1 MIKKIIFLAFIFS
14 MIFLQS
20 GCSSKEK
27 DEKINELQNKI
38 ILLTNENSTLKVSFA
53 KNSSELEQQQQKV
66 IQLEKEKSFK
76 VQENFTQ
83 HNKDILEKEFLKKY
97 GSSVAIIIILL
108 MASLFYSLKK
118 LKEEKLFTKQEIESI
133 IISKQQ
139 ELEQLKVKI
148 TKQEELHSE
157 KNDLIKSLKEKIF
170 ILEQKIS
177 QGAKNEI
184 VEKINELQQERHKK
198 ISMINSL

>member
-1 MIKKIIFLAFIFS
+1 